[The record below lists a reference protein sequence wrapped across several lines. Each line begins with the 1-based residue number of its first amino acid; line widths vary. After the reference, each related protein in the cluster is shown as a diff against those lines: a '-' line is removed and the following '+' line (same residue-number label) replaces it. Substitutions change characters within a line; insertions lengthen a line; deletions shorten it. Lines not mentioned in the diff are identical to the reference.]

1 MEVKEAVK
9 REGVD
14 GGREAGRQEGQ
25 GDREAGI
32 QEGQGD
38 REAVDGGREAGIQ
51 EGQGDRRR
59 QGDGGWG
66 RNKNRLCILDL
77 TQTLYPTF
85 DPDSVS

>member
-1 MEVKEAVK
+1 MEGSQTGRKVEVKEAVK

-25 GDREAGI
+25 GD
-32 QEGQGD
+32 
-38 REAVDGGREAGIQ
+38 REAGIQ